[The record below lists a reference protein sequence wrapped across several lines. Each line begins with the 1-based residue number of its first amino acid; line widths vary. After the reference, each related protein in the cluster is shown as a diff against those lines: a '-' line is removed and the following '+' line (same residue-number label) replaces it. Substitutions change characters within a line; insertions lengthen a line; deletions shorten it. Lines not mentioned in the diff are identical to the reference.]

1 MTENND
7 LLGSP
12 HSENKTEIKAI
23 VAPLNDSNAA
33 DILELKELIKGL
45 SDSFEIKIKY
55 DTAKETQINKLH
67 AELQE
72 YKSGLILSILKPI
85 ALDLIIMHDNF
96 GKLAHDRSKSL
107 TNDELNLCSDVQ
119 TDIEGILY
127 RYGFECFSTDADVVV
142 FDSKRQRVAK
152 TSITNDASKDRKISE
167 RLRKGFTYQGSLIRP
182 EIVNVYTYKPD
193 VPV

>member
-7 LLGSP
+7 LIGSP

-33 DILELKELIKGL
+33 DILELKELIRGL
-45 SDSFEIKIKY
+45 NDAFEIKIKY
-55 DTAKETQINKLH
+55 DTAKEAQINTLH

-72 YKSGLILSILKPI
+72 YKSGFLLNILKPI
-85 ALDLIIMHDNF
+85 VLDLITMHDNF
-96 GKLAHDRSKSL
+96 GKMVYDRSKSQSS
-107 TNDELNLCSDVQ
+107 DELKLYSDVQ
-119 TDIEGILY
+119 TDIEDILY
-127 RYGFECFSTDADVVV
+127 RYGFECFSTDPDVVD
-142 FDSKRQRVAK
+142 FDSKRQRIAK

-193 VPV
+193 VSA